1 MFSIDDICV
10 FIFLFYF
17 SDKEIL
23 SVVKYDDIKFE
34 ENIEVTKIGKETGT
48 TKGYLTANILSVKVE
63 GLIFKNCFAVRDTNV
78 KRFFESGDSGSG
90 VFLKGEKTMQA
101 LGIAFAF
108 MNNHTLVCRFDK
120 IVDHLDVAIV
130 QYHEN
135 DK

>member
-1 MFSIDDICV
+1 MHIY
-10 FIFLFYF
+10 FLFFF

-34 ENIEVTKIGKETGT
+34 ENIEVRKIGKETGT
-48 TKGYLTANILSVKVE
+48 TEGYLTENILSVKVE

-90 VFLKGEKTMQA
+90 VFLKEEKAMQA

-108 MNNHTLVCRFDK
+108 MDNHTLVCRIDK
-120 IVDHLDVAIV
+120 ILDHLDLAIV
-130 QYHEN
+130 QYR
-135 DK
+135 